1 MYVARLDVAMA
12 VAPEALVGR
21 RVSLWWPDEGAWF
34 GGTVGAYDAGSGQ
47 HTARSRKLSATIS
60 STKSAA

>member
-1 MYVARLDVAMA
+1 MA